1 MPESTGTSGQ
11 TKHQHPHHG
20 PGSMVAIAVGGALG
34 TLARY
39 GVERAVV
46 PAPDG
51 LPWATL
57 TVNVIG
63 SFLLGAVVIFVV
75 ERWPRDRYLRPLVA
89 VGFCGGFTTFS
100 TLAVE
105 VDQRVQHGHG
115 PIAAVYLIVTLVAGS
130 GAALAGM
137 TMARG
142 RLLPAA
148 GAGSAD
154 PDLLAGDERDDRR
167 GDDGVAP

>member
-1 MPESTGTSGQ
+1 MPESTGTSQ
-11 TKHQHPHHG
+11 QPHHPHHG
-20 PGSMVAIAVGGALG
+20 PGPMVAIAVGGALG

-63 SFLLGAVVIFVV
+63 SFLLGLVVILVV
-75 ERWPRDRYLRPLVA
+75 ERWPRDRYLRPLLA

-105 VDQRVQHGHG
+105 VDQRIQHGHG
-115 PIAAVYLIVTLVAGS
+115 LIAVVYLILTLVAGL

-137 TMARG
+137 TVARG
-142 RLLPAA
+142 RLLPAV
-148 GAGSAD
+148 GAPSAD
-154 PDLLAGDERDDRR
+154 PDLLAEDESDERR
-167 GDDGVAP
+167 GNGGEAP

>member
-1 MPESTGTSGQ
+1 VPESTGTSAQ
-11 TKHQHPHHG
+11 PQHPHHG
-20 PGSMVAIAVGGALG
+20 PGSLLAIAIGGGLG

-57 TVNVIG
+57 TVNVVG
-63 SFLLGAVVIFVV
+63 SFLLGVIVILVV
-75 ERWPRDRYLRPLVA
+75 ERWPRDRYLRPLLA

-105 VDQRVQHGHG
+105 VDQRVQHGHAL
-115 PIAAVYLIVTLVAGS
+115 IAVAYLVVTVVAGL
-130 GAALAGM
+130 GAALVGM
-137 TMARG
+137 TVARG
-142 RLLPAA
+142 RLLPAV
-148 GAGSAD
+148 GAAPID
-154 PDLLAGDERDDRR
+154 PDLLAEDERDDDADS
-167 GDDGVAP
+167 GGSVP